1 MWGVSYF
8 LGYGE
13 GRFGEVE
20 WNWRGG
26 GVCRGVEIMVE
37 GGAWMVREMEIMRWT
52 HSKDMPSSWFL

>member
-1 MWGVSYF
+1 MEKVG
-8 LGYGE
+8 LGKLSGI
-13 GRFGEVE
+13 GG
-20 WNWRGG
+20 GG